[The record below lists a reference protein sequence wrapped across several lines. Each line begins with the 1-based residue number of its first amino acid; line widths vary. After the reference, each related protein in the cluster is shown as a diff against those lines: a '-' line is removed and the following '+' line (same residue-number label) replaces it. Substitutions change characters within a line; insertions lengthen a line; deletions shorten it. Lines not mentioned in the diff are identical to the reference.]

1 MPPELLTANNL
12 FSFYYSRIRHTTLW
26 SLADRVIKY
35 SRRFL
40 FITRIVR
47 YSAVIVSIIEKSV
60 LLILISTLILT
71 VLPILAAGSVAM
83 LTAESIVTNKR
94 LRELDLRLDREE
106 IFVFAGV
113 GEYGEAWTRS
123 LSEVAAVY
131 IVANPLKHRFIAA
144 KADGGIIYVS
154 KSFFLR
160 LRRDYFD
167 STPEKMRY
175 LFT

>member
-12 FSFYYSRIRHTTLW
+12 FSFYYSRVRRTTVW
-26 SLADRVIKY
+26 SLADRIIKY

-47 YSAVIVSIIEKSV
+47 YAAVIVSIIETSAM
-60 LLILISTLILT
+60 LILISTLILT
-71 VLPILAAGSVAM
+71 VLPILTVGFIVM

-106 IFVFAGV
+106 IYVFAGV
-113 GEYGEAWTRS
+113 GEYGEAYARS

-160 LRRDYFD
+160 LRRNYFD